1 MKPAITSLFLVL
13 SIWTYGQ
20 KSKFQLVVQSVAMED
35 CADHLPIDTTLNWY
49 SVMHTDS
56 GDFMISIDPSKYTYE
71 ERGMKKGPFEL
82 NLTEGQKS
90 LFVFGVSKTLAE
102 GKVSHHD
109 LAHYDYRKP
118 IYPGQQEWVYVKS
131 ENPNRKSFQIHGV
144 GCGTAKEHIA
154 VEDYGLVIK
163 SSMPNPVTQN
173 IIDDFFN
180 LGETGM
186 PILEWFGDIDGDFR
200 PDLLFTSGSTKG
212 THYTLFVS
220 SEAEMLVRKVS
231 TYDHGNCY

>member
-102 GKVSHHD
+102 GKVSHQD
-109 LAHYDYRKP
+109 LEYYNYQQF
-118 IYPGQQEWVYVKS
+118 IYPGQQQNIYVLGN
-131 ENPNRKSFQIHGV
+131 NPKRQSYTLHGT
-144 GCGTAKEHIA
+144 GCGTADLHFPVK
-154 VEDYGLVIK
+154 DYGLVLK
-163 SSMPNPVTQN
+163 
-173 IIDDFFN
+173 
-180 LGETGM
+180 
-186 PILEWFGDIDGDFR
+186 
-200 PDLLFTSGSTKG
+200 TSGSSPTTQDIIKE
-212 THYTLFVS
+212 F
-220 SEAEMLVRKVS
+220 
-231 TYDHGNCY
+231 